1 MSGREGLYRSR
12 LDKMDEEALS
22 YLSSLAEDREILI
35 DDIEGSEAHV
45 IMLCEQGIIPR
56 RDARLILEALEEL
69 KEKAMRGELRLEG
82 RFEDVHEFV
91 EAKLIEK
98 LGTEVGGKL
107 HTGRSR
113 NDQVALDIRLR
124 TRKLLLEL
132 WEEALKLGEALLS
145 KAEEELETLAIH
157 YTHLQQAQL
166 GYLSHYL
173 ISHLDHL
180 LRDIE
185 RIRECYRRTN
195 KSPLG
200 ACAVAGSTL
209 PLDRLRV
216 AELLGFDGI
225 VENSIDAV
233 SSRDFALEAISTAAI
248 LMTNLSRLAEDL
260 IIWSSSEFD
269 YVELPDSLASPS
281 SVMPH
286 KKNPCI
292 LELLRARAGR
302 VIGVL
307 TASLAM
313 LKGIP
318 TGYDRDLQ
326 EGKPLIWE
334 ALKLASSSLRIL
346 AKVVSRLK
354 IKREKLLRSA
364 EESYAP
370 AIELAEALMK
380 HANLSLREAH
390 RLVGALVRSLH
401 QSGKTLKDLTPEK
414 ISEAAERVLGKSA
427 ALPEQILEK
436 LSKVEEV
443 PRLRLTRGSSSPGE
457 VRRQLD
463 KRRLALDGL
472 REELEVV
479 KKDLSK
485 SREMFEGS
493 LSEILRSGENPSK
506 NY

>member
-1 MSGREGLYRSR
+1 MSEREGIYRSR
-12 LDKMDEEALS
+12 LGEMDEEALS

-45 IMLCEQGIIPR
+45 IMLCEQKIIPE
-56 RDARLILEALEEL
+56 RDAKLILEALEEL
-69 KEKAMRGELRLEG
+69 KEKAMREELRLEG
-82 RFEDVHEFV
+82 RFEDVHELI

-124 TRKLLLEL
+124 ARKLLLEL

-180 LRDIE
+180 LRDVE

>member
-56 RDARLILEALEEL
+56 RDARLILETLEEL
-69 KEKAMRGELRLEG
+69 KEKAARGELRLEG

-180 LRDIE
+180 LRDVE

-248 LMTNLSRLAEDL
+248 LTTNLSRLAEDL

>member
-69 KEKAMRGELRLEG
+69 KERAARGELKLEG
-82 RFEDVHEFV
+82 RFEDVHELI

>member
-1 MSGREGLYRSR
+1 
-12 LDKMDEEALS
+12 
-22 YLSSLAEDREILI
+22 
-35 DDIEGSEAHV
+35 
-45 IMLCEQGIIPR
+45 
-56 RDARLILEALEEL
+56 L
-69 KEKAMRGELRLEG
+69 KEKAARGELRLEG

-98 LGTEVGGKL
+98 LGTEVGGKR

-180 LRDIE
+180 LRDVV